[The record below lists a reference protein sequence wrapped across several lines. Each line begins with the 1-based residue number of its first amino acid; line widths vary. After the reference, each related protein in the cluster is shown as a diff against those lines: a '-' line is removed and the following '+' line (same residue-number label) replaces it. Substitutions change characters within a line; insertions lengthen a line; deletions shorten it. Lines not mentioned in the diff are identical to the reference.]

1 VYSALFLS
9 LTALGSRRRSY
20 LFKNSTLAVLV
31 HGLEGWDAADCP
43 ELLTVAKERN
53 SDLKRALGQ
62 AKASFAKNDDGLL
75 KLKHKHE

>member
-1 VYSALFLS
+1 MYSALFLS